1 MVDKTLDRRVI
12 RTKRLI
18 REAFTELMGEKGVE
32 GITVNELTAKA
43 DINRGTFYLH
53 YKDKQDLLEQCADQ
67 IINEI
72 NDILKIERQLSLE
85 ETLHYYSKYEPPPFV
100 VKLFAYILENSSFM
114 KVMLGPNGDPSFQIR
129 MKEILRKNMLVKIGE
144 KLHKEQMMVPQ
155 ECLLAYISS
164 AYLGVIQYWL
174 ASGLQES
181 PREMALVLLK
191 ITFLEPLTVTGFL
204 NTAQS

>member
-1 MVDKTLDRRVI
+1 MVDNTMDKRVI

-18 REAFTELMGEKGVE
+18 RNVFTELMEEKGFE
-32 GITVNELTAKA
+32 GITVKELTTKA

-53 YKDKQDLLEQCADQ
+53 YKDKQDLLEQCEEQ

-72 NDILKIERQLSLE
+72 NDILKIERQLNLE
-85 ETLHYYSKYEPPPFV
+85 ETLNYYSKYEPPPFV
-100 VKLFAYILENSSFM
+100 VKLFDYILENASFM

-129 MKEILRKNMLVKIGE
+129 MKESLRKNMLVKIEE
-144 KLHKEQMMVPQ
+144 KFHKEQMMVPQ

-174 ASGLQES
+174 ESGLKES
-181 PREMALVLLK
+181 PRDMALVLLK
-191 ITFLEPLTVTGFL
+191 ITFLGPLTVTGFP
-204 NTAQS
+204 NTFKS